1 MSRQKRKVVPQR
13 RRIFVG
19 CEGESEQGYVALLTR
34 LAETQRLAV
43 HLHAVLL
50 QPGGG
55 DPSSLVDLA
64 IKRAGEREKRHGAF
78 EGRFIL
84 LDDDKLGI
92 SPDRDARITPAA
104 NKAGLGLI
112 WQHTCHEALL
122 LRHLEGCAQRR
133 PGSTALAMTA
143 LSQAWPG
150 YRKGM
155 PAARL
160 AERIDHGAIARA
172 AAVEAALAGLLT
184 TIGFIEP
191 A

>member
-1 MSRQKRKVVPQR
+1 
-13 RRIFVG
+13 
-19 CEGESEQGYVALLTR
+19 
-34 LAETQRLAV
+34 
-43 HLHAVLL
+43 
-50 QPGGG
+50 
-55 DPSSLVDLA
+55 
-64 IKRAGEREKRHGAF
+64 
-78 EGRFIL
+78 
-84 LDDDKLGI
+84 
-92 SPDRDARITPAA
+92 
-104 NKAGLGLI
+104 
-112 WQHTCHEALL
+112 
-122 LRHLEGCAQRR
+122 
-133 PGSTALAMTA
+133 MTA